1 MADKKQEFKQLKEL
15 EQTKLDP
22 VKINFGWRGYVP
34 GYKRR
39 VVGQINRQIK
49 REFSDPEQ
57 QDSEI
62 EYANQLAFER
72 EEEAAVEKQVE
83 EIKNEGA
90 SFGSPSLIRYFILLF
105 IFAIPN
111 DVVDTLEL
119 TGFLIILAWFV
130 SFFLSMGSILF
141 SWFTDHE
148 QKRADLYMKR
158 LEAFRATVVHR
169 ARTVFRLAKFFRK
182 NPTMKLI
189 AGAVAEM
196 IPFISLFPWSTIAV
210 IWAYVDERKD
220 YRNAK
225 ESGEE
230 IYSQTV

>member
-1 MADKKQEFKQLKEL
+1 MADEKQ
-15 EQTKLDP
+15 
-22 VKINFGWRGYVP
+22 
-34 GYKRR
+34 
-39 VVGQINRQIK
+39 
-49 REFSDPEQ
+49 EQ

-72 EEEAAVEKQVE
+72 EEEAAVEKKAE

-90 SFGSPSLIRYFILLF
+90 SFGSPSLIRYFVLLF

-111 DVVDTLEL
+111 DAVDTLEL
-119 TGFLIILAWFV
+119 TGFLVILAWFV

-141 SWFTDHE
+141 SWLTDHE
-148 QKRADLYMKR
+148 QKRADLYMKK
-158 LEAFRATVVHR
+158 LETLQATIVHGTRTAFRIV
-169 ARTVFRLAKFFRK
+169 KFLRKFNFFKK

-196 IPFISLFPWSTIAV
+196 IPFISMFPWSTIAV
-210 IWAYVDERKD
+210 IWAYADERKD
-220 YRNAK
+220 YKNAK